1 MFKAEIYPTLTETTN
16 VVRIPISMFFSNDIN
31 GFKIAGNFNNVP
43 IKRLYISF
51 KEGNIQK
58 GYCYKIFNGF
68 NVPADVLFISLFNK
82 SVEAYEKELKDLI
95 NIKDET
101 LKVIKSYL
109 TLVHETLRL
118 INLTRPGTLI
128 SYLQNTTEALDA
140 VAVLEKN
147 LDKVCHGNYLNAI
160 HHSEYKKKLHL
171 GLLQSCVE
179 CLEIGKRYNDQELK
193 DIINHN
199 YYLAFNEVYPLYIY
213 VAANTA
219 YTTVNDNTLS
229 CNQLA
234 NIKDLLVYTK

>member
-1 MFKAEIYPTLTETTN
+1 MFKAEIYPTLTETTD

-68 NVPADVLFISLFNK
+68 NVPADVLF
-82 SVEAYEKELKDLI
+82 
-95 NIKDET
+95 
-101 LKVIKSYL
+101 

-128 SYLQNTTEALDA
+128 SYLQNTTETLDA

-179 CLEIGKRYNDQELK
+179 CLEIGRRYNDQELK

-199 YYLAFNEVYPLYIY
+199 YYLAFNEVYPLYLY

-219 YTTVNDNTLS
+219 YTTLNDNTLS